1 MSSDPGEGLERGF
14 PYRSG
19 WRVLG
24 CGMVLFG
31 GLGAGALALVPFGYE
46 QLRNGQMPI
55 GVAMMVVGA
64 FGAPMIV
71 MALMTLFAGI
81 RDRFRPPLLRVTAS
95 SILLPK
101 RLQGDPALDK
111 DEAGQ
116 DLTVPPQPEEIP
128 FTAIRWAR
136 REGPINPGSHRLVIA
151 HDLASTTLVIEQHM
165 MPWGDFDELDKVLR
179 AALPAAFAAA
189 PPVT

>member
-1 MSSDPGEGLERGF
+1 MWAKVSNFAASRTVAGGE
-14 PYRSG
+14 S
-19 WRVLG
+19 WG

-31 GLGAGALALVPFGYE
+31 GLGAGATTLVPFGYE

-55 GVAMMVVGA
+55 GVAMMVIGA
-64 FGAPMIV
+64 FGVPMLV
-71 MALMTLFAGI
+71 MAFATLFAGI
-81 RDRFRPPLLRVTAS
+81 RDRFRPPLLRVTAG
-95 SILLPK
+95 SIILPK

-128 FTAIRWAR
+128 FAAIRWAR

-165 MPWGDFDELDKVLR
+165 MLLGATSTNWRRCCEPR
-179 AALPAAFAAA
+179 SRPRS
-189 PPVT
+189 PPRRP